1 MDLNIKDIKFEAI
14 TGQGPGGQLR
24 NRRHKTIRATHIPS
38 GIVRIAG
45 SRSQAQNKK
54 DVVKMI
60 QKELDKRQEAARG
73 AKRKAARDAKI
84 KDKRYIRTYDYKARR
99 VKDHRTGK
107 TANPSC
113 GLRRGCRK

>member
-1 MDLNIKDIKFEAI
+1 MIDIKDIKFEAI

-54 DVVKMI
+54 EVVSMI
-60 QKELDKRQEAARG
+60 QKELDKRQEAKRG
-73 AKRKAARDAKI
+73 AKI

-99 VKDHRTGK
+99 VKDHRTEK
-107 TANPSC
+107 TASLDDIL
-113 GLRRGCRK
+113 GKGKLDLLK